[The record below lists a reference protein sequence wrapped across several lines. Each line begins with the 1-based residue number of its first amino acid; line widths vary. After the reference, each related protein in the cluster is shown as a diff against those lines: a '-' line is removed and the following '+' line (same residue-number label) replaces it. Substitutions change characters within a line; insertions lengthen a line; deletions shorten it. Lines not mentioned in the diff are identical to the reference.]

1 MATDTIK
8 QAQQAVEQFSRV
20 VEQAHYVST
29 INARSIVFTVLSITN
44 WLSILALLWLMVL
57 IPGKTIIVAGICMV
71 LQFILFLIV
80 ITANTTV
87 KL

>member
-57 IPGKTIIVAGICMV
+57 VPGKTIIVAGICMV

>member
-1 MATDTIK
+1 MATDTK
-8 QAQQAVEQFSRV
+8 QAQQAVDQFSKV

-29 INARSIVFTVLSITN
+29 ITARSIVFIVLSITN

-57 IPGKTIIVAGICMV
+57 VPGKTIIVAGIILV
-71 LQFILFLIV
+71 LQLILYLIV